1 MLIQNFKNI
10 EIKHRDQIL
19 LVLSSI
25 GIQPKCLRFYHEA
38 FTHRSFKIENDWPY
52 QDNERLEF
60 VGDSILQSTVSLF
73 LVDQYYHASQGDLT
87 ILRSMFVKT
96 ETLTTLTMRYNLHK
110 AFLMSKGEQPTLEK
124 FSHLYE
130 KAQPYTQRY
139 EPYSGL
145 FEAVVAAFY
154 YDYGSITTTKWL
166 HTIFLEITNDLG
178 KEKYVKDPKT
188 LLQELTRKMYGSEP
202 EYQTRLAPEN
212 PKLGFYAMVFV
223 NNKYLGCGYGKS
235 KKEAQKCAA
244 QSVLQRREKLI

>member
-19 LVLSSI
+19 VALSSI

-73 LVDQYYHASQGDLT
+73 LADRHYNATQGELT
-87 ILRSMFVKT
+87 VLRSVFVKT
-96 ETLTTLTMRYNLHK
+96 ETLTTLTMKYNLHK
-110 AFLMSKGEQPTLEK
+110 AFLMSKGEQSTLEK
-124 FSHLYE
+124 FSRLYE
-130 KAQPYTQRY
+130 KAQPYSQRY
-139 EPYSGL
+139 EPYCGL
-145 FEAVVAAFY
+145 FEAVVAAIY
-154 YDYGSITTTKWL
+154 YDCGSSFTTKWL
-166 HTIFLEITNDLG
+166 HRIFLEVAHDR
-178 KEKYVKDPKT
+178 KEEKYVKDAKT
-188 LLQELTRKMYGSEP
+188 LLQELTRKIYGSEP
-202 EYQTRLAPEN
+202 EYQTRLLPES

-223 NNKYLGCGYGKS
+223 NDKYLGCGYGKS

-244 QSVLQRREKLI
+244 QSVLQKKEKLI